1 MTKSRN
7 RKLIRET
14 LSNERLE
21 HKCMHGFHQGYA
33 ALEDLNKT
41 YCPDVILLQEHWLA
55 PSNLYKFDN
64 YFTVSSRLVVL
75 L

>member
-1 MTKSRN
+1 MATVN
-7 RKLIRET
+7 
-14 LSNERLE
+14 NEVSL
-21 HKCMHGFHQGYA
+21 KVCHQGYA